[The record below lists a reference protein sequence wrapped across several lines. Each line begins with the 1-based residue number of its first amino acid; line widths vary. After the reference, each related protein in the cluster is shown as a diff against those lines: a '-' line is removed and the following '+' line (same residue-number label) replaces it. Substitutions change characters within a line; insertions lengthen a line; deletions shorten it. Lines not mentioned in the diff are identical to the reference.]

1 MGLRQWLVEMGDAS
15 YYKVLE
21 RELKDI
27 KSVLDV
33 GCGENSPLAR
43 VSKNFYSVGIDV
55 FEPSITKSKK
65 AKIHDDYK
73 VGNILKLETFFKPK
87 SFDAVVAL
95 DVIEHFKK
103 KDALKLIDSM
113 DRIAKK
119 KVLIVTPYGF
129 TQQSAYDGNPYQE
142 HKSGWNVSDF
152 KKMGYKIRGMRG
164 FRFIRG
170 GEGGANILYKPWII
184 WGVVSALSQPIAYFI
199 PQFASQL
206 LAVKHK

>member
-1 MGLRQWLVEMGDAS
+1 MKIRNWLVNIGDAN
-15 YYKVLE
+15 YYDALTK
-21 RELKDI
+21 ELRNMKT
-27 KSVLDV
+27 VLDV
-33 GCGENSPLAR
+33 GCGDSSPLAKIK
-43 VSKNFYSVGIDV
+43 KNFSSFGIDAHK
-55 FEPSITKSKK
+55 PSILKSRK
-65 AKIHDDYK
+65 AKIHNYYK
-73 VGNILKLETFFKPK
+73 IGDILKLDSFFKPK

-129 TQQSAYDGNPYQE
+129 AKQSAYDGNPYQE

-152 KKMGYKIRGMRG
+152 KKMGYKIHGMRG

-170 GEGGANILYKPWII
+170 GEGGANILYKPWIM
-184 WGVVSALSQPIAYFI
+184 WGAISALSQPITYFI

-206 LAVKHK
+206 LAVKYK